1 MALTKVLDVP
11 ELLEN
16 VIFCLPDRE
25 IYHNA
30 QRVSH
35 AWKAAIDASPRLLRK
50 SWQRKSKAPVVLPSE
65 FTQINEGDI
74 YEEMFREAD
83 VPIYLTLIVVNSH
96 FTHGER
102 LLTNDGILDTH
113 FFSHWYYKSLTQC
126 TLQVRKRLRNDFG
139 HCNRGPA
146 EQTWRSMQLCDP
158 PITVARMQVK
168 VAGEFAEPEGP
179 KYTDLT
185 VYDRDGITMGLV
197 YDTGAAAILS
207 DHDLKVTLKDHG
219 KRWSFVVLFWTGTWI
234 PKLTPLVEESSQ
246 SGSEGGDYGEYDEG
260 GDDGRFDEGEGDA
273 GEGDAGDG
281 EAGDGEDEE
290 AEGHTPEER
299 ESGENSMEADNEE
312 EEEDSSGTDGSGGD
326 SLANSDMQSVM
337 STTSRVLAIPELLEN
352 IVSFLPEY
360 DILANAQ
367 RVSRARR
374 SSVVDSPHIQRKL
387 FLPKGK
393 KPAVSPSRFTNR
405 DFEEQSIGV
414 PMYKQSVVSNYLL
427 ETARSLY
434 PHCGVSALG
443 STCRSQAVPAGE
455 FIQAHDLWV
464 EVYPGGQAA
473 FMQSPDLS
481 WRSMQ
486 LCDPPI
492 TVANMDTS
500 SGSYMHCRQ
509 GICATLFDK
518 DGITLGMA
526 YDTVAAALHS
536 NVGKEDPKNDWSF
549 HVVFRIHEDAR
560 DRLERADR
568 ISEARG
574 W

>member
-16 VIFCLPDRE
+16 IIFCLPDRE

-35 AWKAAIDASPRLLRK
+35 AWKAAIAASPRLLRK
-50 SWQRKSKAPVVLPSE
+50 SWQRKSKAPAVSPSIFTHNPEDDELFSVV
-65 FTQINEGDI
+65 
-74 YEEMFREAD
+74 D
-83 VPIYLTLIVVNSH
+83 VPIYLTPIVVNSH

-113 FFSHWYYKSLTQC
+113 FFSHWYYKSLNQC
-126 TLQVRKRLRNDFG
+126 TLDVRKRLRNDFG
-139 HCNRGPA
+139 HWNHTLA

-168 VAGEFAEPEGP
+168 VAGEFAEPQGP
-179 KYTDLT
+179 RYTELT
-185 VYDRDGITMGLV
+185 VYDRDGITMGLM

-207 DHDLKVTLKDHG
+207 DHNLKVTLKDHG
-219 KRWSFVVLFWTGTWI
+219 KRWSFVVLFWTGTWT

-246 SGSEGGDYGEYDEG
+246 SDGEGGDYEEYDEG
-260 GDDGRFDEGEGDA
+260 RDGGRSDEGG
-273 GEGDAGDG
+273 GEAGDEEAG
-281 EAGDGEDEE
+281 DEEAGDGEDKEP
-290 AEGHTPEER
+290 EGHAPPEER
-299 ESGENSMEADNEE
+299 ESEENSMKVDNGK
-312 EEEDSSGTDGSGGD
+312 EEEDGSVTDGSGGD
-326 SLANSDMQSVM
+326 SPANSDIRSIM

-360 DILANAQ
+360 EILANAQ
-367 RVSRARR
+367 RVSRTWR
-374 SSVVDSPHIQRKL
+374 SSVVDSPRIQRKL

-393 KPAVSPSRFTNR
+393 KPAVSPLRFTNR
-405 DFEEQSIGV
+405 AFEERCLGI

-434 PHCGVSALG
+434 PHCGVSASG
-443 STCRSQAVPAGE
+443 STCPLQAVPAGE
-455 FIQAHDLWV
+455 FIQVHDLLV

-473 FMQSPDLS
+473 FTHSPDLS

-492 TVANMDTS
+492 TVANLDTS
-500 SGSYMHCRQ
+500 SGSYYMHCRP
-509 GICATLFDK
+509 GTCATLFDK
-518 DGITLGMA
+518 DGITLGLA
-526 YDTVAAALHS
+526 YDMAAAALRQ
-536 NVGKEDPKNDWSF
+536 NVGKEDPKNGWSF
-549 HVVFRIHEDAR
+549 HVVFGIHEDTR
-560 DRLERADR
+560 DRLERANR